1 MKIFEFES
9 DPTSTI
15 ISVAEVIR
23 TRAANNNA
31 PAKMDIGNFLQMVN
45 NAGHASLDY
54 SGLKAYF
61 DAEPKLANV
70 IQAFNDQEIVFVGH
84 GDEEETA
91 ELTPPSGEAPPEE
104 KVNKMAKRAMKA
116 RESIEEG
123 PMWDRLKA
131 MLGVDKDT
139 AGTAAYKKLVAKA
152 KASKRKT
159 PRPGTP
165 GSDLQ
170 APTLGDNPA
179 ANLAKAHPM
188 YVGQDVNPNIRA
200 SNEKNKKKVDER
212 LMTSEVVAPGAAGR
226 ADAER
231 RAKSIEKKYNNDF
244 LDKFYGTD
252 EPKTLCPPG
261 TKSAKCGSGNF
272 DPDDRIPPEIL
283 QKIRD
288 FKLSTQSPYQKGQIG
303 EDAVEESPVAQAVLN
318 RLIRQHADVVGKYGP
333 EKVMDAVDELADV
346 VGDVEEIGSSDVSIW
361 TREVIE
367 ELEAREKGLQPKGLK
382 PTADAQAYMDQMD
395 NTHALIY
402 NKQNRLKT
410 GESVARGL
418 NRYFEKQKNIL
429 KENSNYSEGDFVIIN
444 GIAYVLEKSE
454 DGDWWGVSNN
464 AEYEIEFTPGMEDH
478 HQAIGEGKSPH
489 PKGSAK
495 YKKHMA
501 AMHAGMS
508 EEKEVEEGYYVMPP
522 IDRER
527 YTDIPGLEGPFTLRS
542 GKVVYYDPKEGQYYD
557 RDSDMY
563 MSYEEYMQH
572 DSPSMQQVKK
582 EEVEVVEEKQKPYV
596 SVVDGVWT
604 VQDSS
609 GEDVYSSKDKNKAM
623 RFFNKYY
630 DDMLESDDLEEC
642 PSPGPVKDYDSGP
655 KDPYRW
661 IRELVPTTWGKM

>member
-116 RESIEEG
+116 RESIEEVS
-123 PMWDRLKA
+123 RATLA
-131 MLGVDKDT
+131 S
-139 AGTAAYKKLVAKA
+139 YQS
-152 KASKRKT
+152 KASDARGH
-159 PRPGTP
+159 R
-165 GSDLQ
+165 
-170 APTLGDNPA
+170 
-179 ANLAKAHPM
+179 NLP
-188 YVGQDVNPNIRA
+188 I
-200 SNEKNKKKVDER
+200 EKVDNRYTYVKKASDKLEK
-212 LMTSEVVAPGAAGR
+212 MNKEEV
-226 ADAER
+226 
-231 RAKSIEKKYNNDF
+231 
-244 LDKFYGTD
+244 
-252 EPKTLCPPG
+252 
-261 TKSAKCGSGNF
+261 
-272 DPDDRIPPEIL
+272 
-283 QKIRD
+283 
-288 FKLSTQSPYQKGQIG
+288 
-303 EDAVEESPVAQAVLN
+303 VEESPVAQAVLN

-333 EKVMDAVDELADV
+333 EKVMDAVDELADI

-382 PTADAQAYMDQMD
+382 PSASAQAYMDQMD

-495 YKKHMA
+495 
-501 AMHAGMS
+501 HAGMS

>member
-45 NAGHASLDY
+45 NAGHVSLDY

-91 ELTPPSGEAPPEE
+91 ELTPPSGKVPPEE

-123 PMWDRLKA
+123 PMWDRVKA
-131 MLGVDKDT
+131 MLGVGKDT
-139 AGTAAYKKLVAKA
+139 PGTKAYKDLVAKA
-152 KASKRKT
+152 KAR
-159 PRPGTP
+159 
-165 GSDLQ
+165 
-170 APTLGDNPA
+170 
-179 ANLAKAHPM
+179 
-188 YVGQDVNPNIRA
+188 
-200 SNEKNKKKVDER
+200 NEKNKKKDE
-212 LMTSEVVAPGAAGR
+212 SVKE
-226 ADAER
+226 DDE
-231 RAKSIEKKYNNDF
+231 
-244 LDKFYGTD
+244 YGFQRWED
-252 EPKTLCPPG
+252 EPEG
-261 TKSAKCGSGNF
+261 Y
-272 DPDDRIPPEIL
+272 E
-283 QKIRD
+283 Q
-288 FKLSTQSPYQKGQIG
+288 
-303 EDAVEESPVAQAVLN
+303 EESPVVQAVLH
-318 RLIRQHADVVGKYGP
+318 RLMRRHLDVVGKHGP
-333 EKVMDAVDELADV
+333 DKVMDAVNELADF

-361 TREVIE
+361 TKEVID
-367 ELEAREKGLQPKGLK
+367 ELERGPQPKGLK
-382 PTADAQAYMDQMD
+382 PTASAQAYMDQMD
-395 NTHALIY
+395 ASHAQIY
-402 NKQNRLKT
+402 DKKI

-418 NRYFEKQKNIL
+418 NRYFEKQKN
-429 KENSNYSEGDFVIIN
+429 N
-444 GIAYVLEKSE
+444 
-454 DGDWWGVSNN
+454 VS
-464 AEYEIEFTPGMEDH
+464 
-478 HQAIGEGKSPH
+478 EGKSPH
-489 PKGSAK
+489 KKGTKK

-501 AMHAGMS
+501 AKHAGMREDNTDYKKNVMDILRKFPAETKKMKMDGDVFAIYNTDLYMALYDYFS
-508 EEKEVEEGYYVMPP
+508 EDMPYGTQTGRDGDPVEWINDELDRLGLLDEIVELAEGYEGEVIKVLKKAKIASYFSNGILYVERGDGKDAIAALKKAPNIKELPKVREEKPRRDESIEEGYYVMPP

-527 YTDIPGLEGPFTLRS
+527 YTDIPGLEGPFMLRS

-563 MSYEEYMQH
+563 MSYEEYMKH

-582 EEVEVVEEKQKPYV
+582 EETDLDEIARSMTPMRDKFGSGKSKQKPYV
-596 SVVDGVWT
+596 SKVDGVWI

-609 GEDVYSSKDKNKAM
+609 GEDVYSSTDKDKAM
-623 RFFNKYY
+623 RFFNKFY

>member
-45 NAGHASLDY
+45 NAGHVSLDY

-91 ELTPPSGEAPPEE
+91 ELTPPSGKVPPEE

-123 PMWDRLKA
+123 PMWDRVKA
-131 MLGVDKDT
+131 MLGVGKDT
-139 AGTAAYKKLVAKA
+139 PGTKAYKDLVAKA
-152 KASKRKT
+152 KAR
-159 PRPGTP
+159 
-165 GSDLQ
+165 
-170 APTLGDNPA
+170 
-179 ANLAKAHPM
+179 
-188 YVGQDVNPNIRA
+188 
-200 SNEKNKKKVDER
+200 NEKNKKKDE
-212 LMTSEVVAPGAAGR
+212 SVKE
-226 ADAER
+226 DDE
-231 RAKSIEKKYNNDF
+231 
-244 LDKFYGTD
+244 YGFQRWED
-252 EPKTLCPPG
+252 EPEG
-261 TKSAKCGSGNF
+261 Y
-272 DPDDRIPPEIL
+272 E
-283 QKIRD
+283 Q
-288 FKLSTQSPYQKGQIG
+288 
-303 EDAVEESPVAQAVLN
+303 EESPVVQAVLH
-318 RLIRQHADVVGKYGP
+318 RLMRRHLDVVGKHGP
-333 EKVMDAVDELADV
+333 DKVMDAVNELADF

-361 TREVIE
+361 TKEVID
-367 ELEAREKGLQPKGLK
+367 ELERGPQPKGLK
-382 PTADAQAYMDQMD
+382 PTASAQAYMDQMD
-395 NTHALIY
+395 ASHAQIY
-402 NKQNRLKT
+402 NKKI

-418 NRYFEKQKNIL
+418 NRYFEKQKN
-429 KENSNYSEGDFVIIN
+429 N
-444 GIAYVLEKSE
+444 
-454 DGDWWGVSNN
+454 VS
-464 AEYEIEFTPGMEDH
+464 
-478 HQAIGEGKSPH
+478 EGKSPH
-489 PKGSAK
+489 KKGTKK

-501 AMHAGMS
+501 AKHAGMREDNTDYKKNVMDILRKFPAETKKMKMDGDVFAIYNTDLYMALYDYFS
-508 EEKEVEEGYYVMPP
+508 EDMPYGTQTGRDGDPVEWINDELDRLGLLDEIVELAEGYEGEVIKVLKKAKIASYFSNGILYVERGDGKDAIAALKKAPNIKELPKVREEKPRRDESIEEGYYVMPP

-527 YTDIPGLEGPFTLRS
+527 YTDIPGLEGPFMLRS

-563 MSYEEYMQH
+563 MSYEEYMKH

-582 EEVEVVEEKQKPYV
+582 EETDLDEIARSMTPMRDKFGSGKSKQKPYV
-596 SVVDGVWT
+596 SKVDGVWI

-609 GEDVYSSKDKNKAM
+609 GEDVYSSTDKDKAM
-623 RFFNKYY
+623 RFFNKFY

>member
-45 NAGHASLDY
+45 NAGHVSLDY

-70 IQAFNDQEIVFVGH
+70 IQTFNDQEIVFVGH

-91 ELTPPSGEAPPEE
+91 ELTPPSGEVPPEE

-123 PMWDRLKA
+123 PMWDRVKA

-139 AGTAAYKKLVAKA
+139 PGTKAYKDLVAKA
-152 KASKRKT
+152 KARNEKSKKNSIAQKVNWGGKYESEDRIEEKIS
-159 PRPGTP
+159 PPVDAKNSVRDHFNAYDQIPP
-165 GSDLQ
+165 DIQQQFQRS
-170 APTLGDNPA
+170 PA
-179 ANLAKAHPM
+179 AEKYRNKVFQNLSPELQQQFIDK
-188 YVGQDVNPNIRA
+188 
-200 SNEKNKKKVDER
+200 
-212 LMTSEVVAPGAAGR
+212 
-226 ADAER
+226 R
-231 RAKSIEKKYNNDF
+231 RGVK
-244 LDKFYGTD
+244 
-252 EPKTLCPPG
+252 
-261 TKSAKCGSGNF
+261 
-272 DPDDRIPPEIL
+272 
-283 QKIRD
+283 
-288 FKLSTQSPYQKGQIG
+288 
-303 EDAVEESPVAQAVLN
+303 EDQEESPVAQAVLH
-318 RLIRQHADVVGKYGP
+318 RLMRQHPDVIGKYGP
-333 EKVMDAVDELADV
+333 DKVMDAVDELADF

-361 TREVIE
+361 TKEVID
-367 ELEAREKGLQPKGLK
+367 ELERDPQPKGLK
-382 PTADAQAYMDQMD
+382 PTASAQAYMDQMD
-395 NTHALIY
+395 ASHAQIY
-402 NKQNRLKT
+402 DKKI

-418 NRYFEKQKNIL
+418 NRYFEKQKN
-429 KENSNYSEGDFVIIN
+429 N
-444 GIAYVLEKSE
+444 
-454 DGDWWGVSNN
+454 VS
-464 AEYEIEFTPGMEDH
+464 
-478 HQAIGEGKSPH
+478 EGKSPH
-489 PKGSAK
+489 KKGTKK

-501 AMHAGMS
+501 AKHAGMKEEVELAEGYEGEVIKVLKKAKIAS
-508 EEKEVEEGYYVMPP
+508 YYSNGILYVERGDGKDAISALKKAPNIKELPKVREEKPRRDESIEEGHYVMPP

-527 YTDIPGLEGPFTLRS
+527 YTDIPGLEGPFMLRS

-582 EEVEVVEEKQKPYV
+582 EEVDLDEISRSMTPMRDKFGSGKSKQKPYV
-596 SVVDGVWT
+596 SKVDGVWI

-609 GEDVYSSKDKNKAM
+609 GEDVYSSTDKDKAM

>member
-45 NAGHASLDY
+45 NAGHVSLDY

-91 ELTPPSGEAPPEE
+91 ELTPPSGKVPPEE

-123 PMWDRLKA
+123 PMWDRVKA
-131 MLGVDKDT
+131 MLGVGKDT
-139 AGTAAYKKLVAKA
+139 PGTKAYKDLVAKA
-152 KASKRKT
+152 KAR
-159 PRPGTP
+159 
-165 GSDLQ
+165 
-170 APTLGDNPA
+170 
-179 ANLAKAHPM
+179 
-188 YVGQDVNPNIRA
+188 
-200 SNEKNKKKVDER
+200 NEKNKKKDE
-212 LMTSEVVAPGAAGR
+212 SVKE
-226 ADAER
+226 DDE
-231 RAKSIEKKYNNDF
+231 
-244 LDKFYGTD
+244 YGFQRWED
-252 EPKTLCPPG
+252 EPKG
-261 TKSAKCGSGNF
+261 Y
-272 DPDDRIPPEIL
+272 E
-283 QKIRD
+283 Q
-288 FKLSTQSPYQKGQIG
+288 
-303 EDAVEESPVAQAVLN
+303 EESPVAQAVLH
-318 RLIRQHADVVGKYGP
+318 RLMRQHPDVIGKYGP
-333 EKVMDAVDELADV
+333 DKVMDAVDELADF

-361 TREVIE
+361 TKEVID
-367 ELEAREKGLQPKGLK
+367 ELERGPQPKGLK
-382 PTADAQAYMDQMD
+382 PSASAQAYMDQMD
-395 NTHALIY
+395 ASHAQIY
-402 NKQNRLKT
+402 DKKI

-418 NRYFEKQKNIL
+418 NRYFEKQKNI
-429 KENSNYSEGDFVIIN
+429 
-444 GIAYVLEKSE
+444 
-454 DGDWWGVSNN
+454 VS
-464 AEYEIEFTPGMEDH
+464 
-478 HQAIGEGKSPH
+478 EGKSPH

-501 AMHAGMS
+501 AKHAGMREDNTDYKKNVMDILRKFPAETKKMKMDGDVFAIYNTDLYMALYDYFS
-508 EEKEVEEGYYVMPP
+508 EDMPYGTQTGRDGDPVEWINDELDRLGLLDEIVELAEGYEGEVIRVLKKAKIASYFSNGILYVERGDGKDAISALKKAPNIKELPKVREEKPRRDESIEEGYYVMPP

-527 YTDIPGLEGPFTLRS
+527 YTDIPGLEGPFMLRS

-582 EEVEVVEEKQKPYV
+582 EEVDLDEISRSMTPMRDKFGSGKSKQKPYV
-596 SVVDGVWT
+596 SKVDGVWI

-609 GEDVYSSKDKNKAM
+609 GEDVYSSTDKDKAM
-623 RFFNKYY
+623 RFFNKFY

>member
-45 NAGHASLDY
+45 NAGHVSLDY

-91 ELTPPSGEAPPEE
+91 ELTPPSGKVPPEE

-123 PMWDRLKA
+123 PMWDRVKA
-131 MLGVDKDT
+131 MLGVGKDT
-139 AGTAAYKKLVAKA
+139 PGTKAYKDLVAKA
-152 KASKRKT
+152 KAR
-159 PRPGTP
+159 
-165 GSDLQ
+165 
-170 APTLGDNPA
+170 
-179 ANLAKAHPM
+179 
-188 YVGQDVNPNIRA
+188 
-200 SNEKNKKKVDER
+200 NEKNKKKDE
-212 LMTSEVVAPGAAGR
+212 SVKE
-226 ADAER
+226 DDE
-231 RAKSIEKKYNNDF
+231 
-244 LDKFYGTD
+244 YGFQRWED
-252 EPKTLCPPG
+252 EPEG
-261 TKSAKCGSGNF
+261 Y
-272 DPDDRIPPEIL
+272 E
-283 QKIRD
+283 Q
-288 FKLSTQSPYQKGQIG
+288 
-303 EDAVEESPVAQAVLN
+303 EESPVVQAVLH
-318 RLIRQHADVVGKYGP
+318 RLMRRHLDVVGKHGP
-333 EKVMDAVDELADV
+333 DKVMDAVNELADF

-361 TREVIE
+361 KKEVID
-367 ELEAREKGLQPKGLK
+367 ELERGPQPKGLK
-382 PTADAQAYMDQMD
+382 PTASAQAYMDQMD
-395 NTHALIY
+395 ASHAQIY
-402 NKQNRLKT
+402 NKKI

-418 NRYFEKQKNIL
+418 NRYFEKQKN
-429 KENSNYSEGDFVIIN
+429 N
-444 GIAYVLEKSE
+444 
-454 DGDWWGVSNN
+454 VS
-464 AEYEIEFTPGMEDH
+464 
-478 HQAIGEGKSPH
+478 EGKSPH
-489 PKGSAK
+489 KKGTKK

-501 AMHAGMS
+501 AKHAGMREDNTDYKKNVMDILRKFPAETKKMKMDGDVFAIYNTDLYMALYDYFS
-508 EEKEVEEGYYVMPP
+508 EDMPYGTQTGRDGDPVEWINDELDRLGLLDEIVELAEGYEGEVIKVLKKAKIASYFSNGILYVERGDGKDAIAALKKAPNIKELPKVREEKPRRDESIEEGYYVMPP

-527 YTDIPGLEGPFTLRS
+527 YTDIPGLEGPFMLRS

-563 MSYEEYMQH
+563 MSYEEYMKH

-582 EEVEVVEEKQKPYV
+582 EETDLDEIARSMTPMRDKFGSGKSKQKPYV
-596 SVVDGVWT
+596 SKVDGVWI

-609 GEDVYSSKDKNKAM
+609 GEDVYSSTDKDKAM
-623 RFFNKYY
+623 RFFNKFY

>member
-139 AGTAAYKKLVAKA
+139 AGTAAYKKLVAK
-152 KASKRKT
+152 S
-159 PRPGTP
+159 
-165 GSDLQ
+165 
-170 APTLGDNPA
+170 
-179 ANLAKAHPM
+179 
-188 YVGQDVNPNIRA
+188 RA

-212 LMTSEVVAPGAAGR
+212 NKGGLVPFTSP

-231 RAKSIEKKYNNDF
+231 KAKDTKFASIGDSVPFTSPADAERKAKSLEKFNYRDF
-244 LDKFYGTD
+244 LDKYFSTD
-252 EPKTLCPPG
+252 AGKTLV
-261 TKSAKCGSGNF
+261 
-272 DPDDRIPPEIL
+272 
-283 QKIRD
+283 
-288 FKLSTQSPYQKGQIG
+288 G
-303 EDAVEESPVAQAVLN
+303 EDAVEESPVASAVLS

-395 NTHALIY
+395 ASHAQIY
-402 NKQNRLKT
+402 NKNI

-418 NRYFEKQKNIL
+418 NRYFEKQKNTL
-429 KENSNYSEGDFVIIN
+429 KENSNYSEGDLVTIN

-464 AEYEIEFTPGMEDH
+464 AEYEIEFTPGMEDF
-478 HQAIGEGKSPH
+478 HQAMGEGKSPH